1 MPFSEKLFISVETQ
15 QFYWNCL
22 FSWIH
27 LQPWTFFFLNCNL
40 YVMWLAT
47 INLMRPWGIV
57 YKMKKKKFT
66 LVLIGSARR
75 LAHRIFFF
83 LHRIFFF
90 TAVSFEIMS
99 YCFFQKLELTA
110 DEQNR
115 HPGELSRATFEVSLW
130 GLGKILA
137 WWSNKHS
144 GSCLCLSPLIF
155 WNKSN
160 NHKICKLTELY
171 KRKCIALE
179 QWGDKSQILKFLLV
193 LNA

>member
-1 MPFSEKLFISVETQ
+1 MVSNNKFNEALG
-15 QFYWNCL
+15 
-22 FSWIH
+22 H
-27 LQPWTFFFLNCNL
+27 
-40 YVMWLAT
+40 
-47 INLMRPWGIV
+47 IV

-83 LHRIFFF
+83 F

-99 YCFFQKLELTA
+99 YYFFQKLELTA

-137 WWSNKHS
+137 W
-144 GSCLCLSPLIF
+144 
-155 WNKSN
+155 
-160 NHKICKLTELY
+160 
-171 KRKCIALE
+171 
-179 QWGDKSQILKFLLV
+179 
-193 LNA
+193 

>member
-1 MPFSEKLFISVETQ
+1 
-15 QFYWNCL
+15 
-22 FSWIH
+22 
-27 LQPWTFFFLNCNL
+27 
-40 YVMWLAT
+40 MWLAT

-57 YKMKKKKFT
+57 YKMKKKMFT

-99 YCFFQKLELTA
+99 YYFFQKLELTA

-137 WWSNKHS
+137 W
-144 GSCLCLSPLIF
+144 
-155 WNKSN
+155 
-160 NHKICKLTELY
+160 
-171 KRKCIALE
+171 
-179 QWGDKSQILKFLLV
+179 
-193 LNA
+193 

>member
-1 MPFSEKLFISVETQ
+1 M
-15 QFYWNCL
+15 
-22 FSWIH
+22 
-27 LQPWTFFFLNCNL
+27 
-40 YVMWLAT
+40 
-47 INLMRPWGIV
+47 
-57 YKMKKKKFT
+57 FT

-83 LHRIFFF
+83 CTEFFF
-90 TAVSFEIMS
+90 STAVSFEIMS
-99 YCFFQKLELTA
+99 YYFFQKLELTA

-179 QWGDKSQILKFLLV
+179 QWGDKVKFWSSCYGSFECLRFPLYYSIIV
-193 LNA
+193 QKFFWFKRKRK

>member
-1 MPFSEKLFISVETQ
+1 
-15 QFYWNCL
+15 
-22 FSWIH
+22 
-27 LQPWTFFFLNCNL
+27 
-40 YVMWLAT
+40 MWLAT

-57 YKMKKKKFT
+57 YKMKKKMFT

-83 LHRIFFF
+83 CTEFFFF

-99 YCFFQKLELTA
+99 YYFFQKLELTA

>member
-1 MPFSEKLFISVETQ
+1 M
-15 QFYWNCL
+15 
-22 FSWIH
+22 
-27 LQPWTFFFLNCNL
+27 
-40 YVMWLAT
+40 
-47 INLMRPWGIV
+47 
-57 YKMKKKKFT
+57 FT

-83 LHRIFFF
+83 CTGFFFF

-99 YCFFQKLELTA
+99 YYFFQKLELTA